1 MLASL
6 FLPSNVTKS
15 LQLLKDQRLLE
26 RQVASG
32 QLPTLPENS
41 PVWKHVKDI
50 SSFKAENK
58 QVLDMLGDITFH
70 FGVPCETIYDCAV
83 VVLGN
88 AMSSLL
94 VDASLLYDIYE
105 QGIIAALRCYQLG
118 SGSGDEKY
126 YKQASKWLQVLESK
140 FSVSSVRVKLLKV
153 KLYESK
159 QQWSE
164 AYAIYDSLIKTK
176 TVTQNSQSTKSKA
189 KQSQQ
194 DKEVLTFDLD
204 QSLQIPVH
212 LVQQAMKQRS
222 QCGDTDSAI
231 QLLVSMLDIFP
242 SDPEIWMLLCSLYCK
257 KVVGGDQSTADS
269 LSFIDLAMYC
279 VEELIVLRP
288 LNYLYS
294 TLYGELLRKK
304 ADLIVQSQPGGTLSD
319 SKVAQTY
326 CDTLSLSRKYFAST
340 LELNPAFQYA
350 AEQVCALQ
358 KQIKSVQAQ
367 FKLTLDASA
376 KSSAQVDE
384 LVALLQSQ
392 TLTSST
398 A

>member
-6 FLPSNVTKS
+6 FLPSHVTES

-26 RQVASG
+26 RQVATG
-32 QLPTLPENS
+32 QLPTLPESS

-50 SSFKAENK
+50 SSFKTENK
-58 QVLDMLGDITFH
+58 QVLDLLGDITFH

-88 AMSSLL
+88 AMSLLL

-118 SGSGDEKY
+118 SGSGDEKFY
-126 YKQASKWLQVLESK
+126 EQASKWLQVLESK

-164 AYAIYDSLIKTK
+164 AYAIQDSLIKTK

-194 DKEVLTFDLD
+194 DKQVLTFDLD

-304 ADLIVQSQPGGTLSD
+304 ADLIVQSQPDGTLSD
-319 SKVAQTY
+319 TKVALTY

-340 LELNPAFQYA
+340 LELNPAFLHA

-358 KQIKSVQAQ
+358 KQIKTVQAQ

-384 LVALLQSQ
+384 LVALLQGQ
-392 TLTSST
+392 RLTSS
-398 A
+398 AA